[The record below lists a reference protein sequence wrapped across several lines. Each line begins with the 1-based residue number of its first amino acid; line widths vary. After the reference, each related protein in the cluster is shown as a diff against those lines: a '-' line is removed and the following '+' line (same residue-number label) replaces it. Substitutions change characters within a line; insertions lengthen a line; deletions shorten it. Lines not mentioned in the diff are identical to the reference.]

1 MKTTSKW
8 KTTSFRR
15 LSPARNYTTLVVLV
29 KINLS
34 FFLLQTKAPLC
45 HPEGRECINAVP
57 KGEYNCHK
65 MLKPCEGLYADIEQ
79 KQTNTTL
86 TEDTEW
92 SKLLFKEYE
101 EYKRGYL
108 KELDKNF
115 LYDEILKSKLLLQNI
130 LFHP

>member
-1 MKTTSKW
+1 
-8 KTTSFRR
+8 
-15 LSPARNYTTLVVLV
+15 
-29 KINLS
+29 
-34 FFLLQTKAPLC
+34 
-45 HPEGRECINAVP
+45 
-57 KGEYNCHK
+57 

-108 KELDKNF
+108 KELDKDF